1 MPIKIQTLRNFIL
14 APGENSTEA
23 STARLSL
30 VDRLAQGIDLRFARP
45 RTPKAH
51 DAAAH
56 ILGPNVVNRRIL
68 TVAEPS
74 SPLHEHLGW
83 LDRHTLGVYAF
94 GTLDEADAAAQVSP
108 DATLT
113 LVSLDMCF
121 NLNVAFDMLSAY
133 RRRAPERVTV
143 IASQMFSQHD
153 MTCER
158 ASIADASL
166 RLPASRAELALCLGA
181 AVTNN
186 GYVQSRRRL
195 V

>member
-1 MPIKIQTLRNFIL
+1 MPIKMSIIRNFIHS
-14 APGENSTEA
+14 ADADETGEA
-23 STARLSL
+23 SARLSL
-30 VDRLAQGIDLRFARP
+30 VDRLSQGIDLRFARP
-45 RTPKAH
+45 RTPKSH

-56 ILGPNVVNRRIL
+56 ILGPNIVNRRIL

-74 SPLHEHLGW
+74 SPLHEHISW
-83 LDRHTLGVYAF
+83 LDRNTLGVYAF
-94 GTLDEADAAAQVSP
+94 GTLEEADAAAQVSP

-121 NLNVAFDMLSAY
+121 NLNVAFDMLSAF
-133 RRRAPERVTV
+133 RRRTPERVTV